1 MKNHSRFL
9 KTTTIGICVV
19 FGLFGLLLGTQLL
32 TKESNAPLDWQTT
45 LLNLVIFTTLLSGII
60 IGGIIF
66 KLLTII
72 FKDQTFSDHSHRLV
86 SYIRKVMIFLSLST
100 FGILPKFYQMADADD
115 APGLMLLGLALVFL
129 SFAGLVLM
137 NVLIKILEEAIRL
150 KKNDELTV

>member
-1 MKNHSRFL
+1 MKIHSLFL
-9 KTTTIGICVV
+9 KTTTIGVCVV
-19 FGLFGLLLGTQLL
+19 FGLFGLLFGTQLL
-32 TKESNAPLDWQTT
+32 TNESNTLLDWQTI
-45 LLNLVIFTTLLSGII
+45 LMILVIFTTLLSGII

-66 KLLTII
+66 KLLTIVS
-72 FKDQTFSDHSHRLV
+72 KDQTFSKHSHRLV
-86 SYIRKVMIFLSLST
+86 SYIRKVMIFLSLSA

-129 SFAGLVLM
+129 PFAGLVLM

>member
-1 MKNHSRFL
+1 MCCFRTLWS
-9 KTTTIGICVV
+9 VV
-19 FGLFGLLLGTQLL
+19 GYSVTDQRI
-32 TKESNAPLDWQTT
+32 KCPLDWQTT
-45 LLNLVIFTTLLSGII
+45 LLSLVIFTTLLSGII

-66 KLLTII
+66 KFLTII
-72 FKDQTFSDHSHRLV
+72 SKDQTFSDHSHRLV

-115 APGLMLLGLALVFL
+115 APGLMLLGFALVFL
-129 SFAGLVLM
+129 PFAGLVLM

>member
-1 MKNHSRFL
+1 MKIHSLFL
-9 KTTTIGICVV
+9 KTTTIGVCVV
-19 FGLFGLLLGTQLL
+19 FGLFGLLFGTQLL
-32 TKESNAPLDWQTT
+32 TNESNTHLDWQTI
-45 LLNLVIFTTLLSGII
+45 LMILVIFTTLLSGII

-66 KLLTII
+66 KLLTIV
-72 FKDQTFSDHSHRLV
+72 FKDQTFSKHSHRLV
-86 SYIRKVMIFLSLST
+86 SYIRKVMIFLSLSA

-129 SFAGLVLM
+129 PFAGLVLM

>member
-9 KTTTIGICVV
+9 KTTTIGICVI

-32 TKESNAPLDWQTT
+32 SKESNAPLDWQTT
-45 LLNLVIFTTLLSGII
+45 LLSLVIFTTLLSGII
-60 IGGIIF
+60 F

-72 FKDQTFSDHSHRLV
+72 SKDQTISDHSHRLV

-129 SFAGLVLM
+129 PFAGLVLM

>member
-1 MKNHSRFL
+1 MKKHSLFL

-19 FGLFGLLLGTQLL
+19 FGLFGLLFATQLL
-32 TKESNAPLDWQTT
+32 TNESNTPLDWQTT
-45 LLNLVIFTTLLSGII
+45 LLILVIFTTLLSGII

-72 FKDQTFSDHSHRLV
+72 SNDQTFSDHSHRLV
-86 SYIRKVMIFLSLST
+86 SYIRKVMILISLSA

-115 APGLMLLGLALVFL
+115 APGLMLLGFALVFL
-129 SFAGLVLM
+129 PFAGLVLM

>member
-9 KTTTIGICVV
+9 KTTTIEICVV

-45 LLNLVIFTTLLSGII
+45 LLSLVIFTTLLSGII

-72 FKDQTFSDHSHRLV
+72 SKDQTFSDHSHRLV

-100 FGILPKFYQMADADD
+100 FGILP
-115 APGLMLLGLALVFL
+115 
-129 SFAGLVLM
+129 
-137 NVLIKILEEAIRL
+137 
-150 KKNDELTV
+150 